1 MTARS
6 AHTGELFAMRLLETW
21 PVISLG
27 TGGLIAAAQAAVP
40 TPESISGL
48 EKLGAF
54 SVVVVLMVTGIS
66 ALWWRLNST
75 DKNAADERER
85 WRDTLENLGKSQ
97 DNVARSVDK
106 LADKITNEMRTD
118 LKELAR
124 HREHD

>member
-1 MTARS
+1 
-6 AHTGELFAMRLLETW
+6 MRFLDTW

-27 TGGLIAAAQAAVP
+27 TGGLIAAAQASVP
-40 TPESISGL
+40 VPDTISGI